1 MLPMAALAIPKISVP
16 GWPALRATASGPPQ
30 RTELPRTRALT
41 ERFKP
46 ISLAAMLAIGTIF
59 GPLIHP
65 QAAMAQEPVEA
76 AACRKASI
84 ETLKQSEGNSP
95 LKDVKIDLDSLTI
108 AKANAEIGGAK
119 VTTVIIGQAAIQREH
134 SDEPHTFL
142 CLLGEREKVLMTF
155 FTKR

>member
-1 MLPMAALAIPKISVP
+1 MPPLVVLALPQIPVP
-16 GWPALRATASGPPQ
+16 GQPPFGTAAGGALRRTDQPRIRASVK
-30 RTELPRTRALT
+30 
-41 ERFKP
+41 RFRP
-46 ISLAAMLAIGTIF
+46 ISLAAMLAVCALLS
-59 GPLIHP
+59 PSLYP
-65 QAAMAQEPVEA
+65 MAAMAQEPVEA

-108 AKANAEIGGAK
+108 AKTKAEIGGTK
-119 VTTVIIGQAAIQREH
+119 ITTVVIGQAAIQREQ

-142 CLLGEREKVLMTF
+142 CLLGEKEKVLMTF

>member
-1 MLPMAALAIPKISVP
+1 MLPMAVLAIAKISVP
-16 GWPALRATASGPPQ
+16 GWPTIRAAASGTLQ
-30 RTELPRTRALT
+30 RTELPRRRAMT
-41 ERFKP
+41 ERCKP
-46 ISLAAMLAIGTIF
+46 ISLSAMLAIGAMF

-76 AACRKASI
+76 AACRKAAI

-119 VTTVIIGQAAIQREH
+119 VATVIIGQAAIQREH

-142 CLLGEREKVLMTF
+142 CLLGEKEKVLMTF